1 MMRVGVIMP
10 ARNAEAHIGQAI
22 ASLLRQG
29 DAAALDI
36 VVVDDGS
43 TDATRQV
50 VTALA
55 REAPSVRLLQSGG
68 KGISAARNAGLEAVG
83 DGNDFVA
90 FLDADDISPP
100 GRLARDLKYFSEDP
114 ALDLLFGFMRVVHD
128 VDNVSL
134 EPEARDV
141 AVDVRGMQLGAG
153 LFRREFLQKVGQFDT
168 DFVTGEDIDLL
179 LRVFEAEPKY
189 VLTEEICVYYRRHDA
204 NTSRDLKLVQRGFM
218 QALMKSAR
226 RRKGRAE
233 FRYPADLFDGSNL
246 ARMRGL

>member
-1 MMRVGVIMP
+1 MVRVGVIMP
-10 ARNAEAHIGQAI
+10 ARNAEAHIRQAI
-22 ASLLRQG
+22 ASLLRQA

-43 TDATRQV
+43 TDATRDL
-50 VTALA
+50 VT
-55 REAPSVRLLQSGG
+55 EAAWGAPAIRLLRSAGN
-68 KGISAARNAGLEAVG
+68 GIAAARNAGLKALREG
-83 DGNDFVA
+83 TEFIA

-114 ALDLLFGFMRVVHD
+114 ALDVLFGFMRVVHD
-128 VDNVSL
+128 VDKVSL

-189 VLTEEICVYYRRHDA
+189 LLTDDICVYYRRHAA
-204 NTSRDLKLVQRGFM
+204 NTSRDLKLAQHGYMR
-218 QALMKSAR
+218 ALMKSAR
-226 RRKGRAE
+226 RRKGRAD